1 MQEMIFFQ
9 NVNVKIGQK
18 HILTNVNFKINS
30 GDFILLL
37 GVNGSGKTT
46 LLKSALGFVKITSG
60 FIYFKGE
67 KIKYERVRNNCG
79 YVPQRLDIDK
89 YFPIMAEDVINFGK
103 PEKPFFDH
111 LIQKFKI
118 KEVIKKPFG
127 LLSGGERQK
136 VLLTMALVKK
146 PDILF
151 LDEPNLNLDINAYK
165 DFLNCL
171 ELVKKEFNPVIL
183 MVTHLISVIPKSV
196 NKVFVIK
203 QGKIIYKETPVKI
216 FRKKNIAELIYG

>member
-1 MQEMIFFQ
+1 MQEIIFFQ
-9 NVNVKIGQK
+9 DVNVKIGQK
-18 HILTNVNFKINS
+18 YILTNINFKINS

-46 LLKSALGFVKITSG
+46 LLKSMLGFVKITSG
-60 FIYFKGE
+60 IIYFNGE
-67 KIKYERVRNNCG
+67 KIQYERVRNNCG

-89 YFPIMAEDVINFGK
+89 YFPIMAEDVINFSK
-103 PEKPFFDH
+103 PDKYFFDY

-151 LDEPNLNLDINAYK
+151 LDEPNLNLDINAYE

-171 ELVKKEFNPVIL
+171 ELAKKEFNPVIL
-183 MVTHLISVIPKSV
+183 MVTHLISIIPKSA
-196 NKVFVIK
+196 NKVFVMK
-203 QGKIIYKETPVKI
+203 QGKIVYKETPSKI
-216 FRKKNIAELIYG
+216 FKIKNIAELIYG